1 MEDPLCKDVTYLSPK
16 SQNEL
21 IDIIGIRIIQEKLV
35 DEIIEAGMHSI
46 SVDEVTVSNDEILS
60 MSKICQQ
67 AIRSFYDVC

>member
-1 MEDPLCKDVTYLSPK
+1 
-16 SQNEL
+16 
-21 IDIIGIRIIQEKLV
+21 
-35 DEIIEAGMHSI
+35 MHSI